1 MEKKKELLKNDNRFN
16 NDLTQNKNIEYSQ
29 EDLFFYVMTLQTDN
43 GEKHEIKIYENSNAS
58 ELAFNFCKN
67 YNLDFST
74 MKYLKKFIKQII
86 QQFQNNQN
94 KETVYF
100 LKDNNSIQ
108 EVAEEEII
116 TDNSL
121 KKSGT
126 IKKSNNN
133 NQNNNQNQSKE
144 SIDKLNDIKINIS
157 NINKSIYL
165 NNKVKENNYY
175 NNSILNDINKKENK
189 VNEFDL
195 MKSNKSIEVEDD
207 IEQKEYSIDYQL
219 DNDSLE
225 NFQPTEHTTKIEQRS
240 SIRNN
245 SSSLTK
251 NSRYDKYF
259 FDRKNFSKNKKV
271 QISGKKS
278 KSISSNKTFNKKSYS
293 TNYQKIKK
301 ESDIINNK
309 NITNEFNINK
319 RKKSFSK
326 RNILNT
332 VNNNDN
338 NFIKK
343 KPQSF
348 GKYTKKINIRTPL
361 LELGQYNR
369 KSEVMN
375 ANRQNY
381 KNKYDKFITNMN
393 EMKGKYFSNCYN
405 YFLKSRNICNLSR
418 NSIIQKYQYQI
429 SSSINQESSKSKS
442 ISQKKINKNLTQKS
456 FHRTRIKR
464 GKERDKN
471 KDKSMTEL
479 NPKNLSNS
487 SKINLNTLLKKEDK
501 HKTILKNKM
510 KANYNITYT
519 SNALLNKNKN
529 NIMKKRNN
537 SWKRKKGNK
546 EKEIFG
552 EKNKYGI
559 KKMVSGSL
567 SNIHKLKDSQEKK
580 ISIVTDRVTKEMQT
594 KNNNIKNRELFNK
607 FFRNEKN
614 NDSNKNVKNTHNK
627 LYNEF
632 RNKQNNNYILHHK
645 NNRNNTDVNYIQNS
659 LRNECKGSILTFYKH
674 N

>member
-1 MEKKKELLKNDNRFN
+1 
-16 NDLTQNKNIEYSQ
+16 
-29 EDLFFYVMTLQTDN
+29 
-43 GEKHEIKIYENSNAS
+43 
-58 ELAFNFCKN
+58 
-67 YNLDFST
+67 

-133 NQNNNQNQSKE
+133 SKNINQNQSKE
-144 SIDKLNDIKINIS
+144 SINKLNDIKINIS

-165 NNKVKENNYY
+165 NNKVKDNNNC
-175 NNSILNDINKKENK
+175 NNSILNDKKENK

-195 MKSNKSIEVEDD
+195 MKSNKSIDVEDD

-259 FDRKNFSKNKKV
+259 FDRKNISKNKKL
-271 QISGKKS
+271 QINGNKS

-293 TNYQKIKK
+293 SNYQKIKK

-319 RKKSFSK
+319 NRKSFSK
-326 RNILNT
+326 RSILNL

-343 KPQSF
+343 KPQSV
-348 GKYTKKINIRTPL
+348 GRITKKINIRTPL
-361 LELGQYNR
+361 LEFGQYNR

-375 ANRQNY
+375 PNRQKY
-381 KNKYDKFITNMN
+381 KNKYGKFITNMN

-405 YFLKSRNICNLSR
+405 YFLKSRNICNTLSR

-429 SSSINQESSKSKS
+429 SRSINQESSKSKS

-456 FHRTRIKR
+456 LHRTRIKR
-464 GKERDKN
+464 GKEKDKD
-471 KDKSMTEL
+471 KDKSMSEL

-501 HKTILKNKM
+501 QRIILKNKM

-519 SNALLNKNKN
+519 NNALLNKNKN
-529 NIMKKRNN
+529 KNNIMNKRNN
-537 SWKRKKGNK
+537 SWKRKKGCK
-546 EKEIFG
+546 EKEIFA
-552 EKNKYGI
+552 EKNKYDI
-559 KKMVSGSL
+559 KKIVAGSL
-567 SNIHKLKDSQEKK
+567 SNIHKLNDSQEKK
-580 ISIVTDRVTKEMQT
+580 ISIVTDRVIKEMQT
-594 KNNNIKNRELFNK
+594 KSNNIKNRELFNK
-607 FFRNEKN
+607 FFRNAKN
-614 NDSNKNVKNTHNK
+614 NDSNKNIKNMHNK

-632 RNKQNNNYILHHK
+632 RNKQNNNNNLHHK

-659 LRNECKGSILTFYKH
+659 LRSECKGSILTFYKH